1 MTDSGAAKL
10 ALNQA
15 EFFCD
20 LSLAI
25 VCFSCFIQEISK
37 GIPYLELPRILI
49 LFHGRNILDS
59 AKHGKIENTFL
70 FYQRD
75 FLAWAIIDNVDDVF
89 IDLS

>member
-1 MTDSGAAKL
+1 MSLT
-10 ALNQA
+10 QA

-25 VCFSCFIQEISK
+25 VCFSRFIQDISK
-37 GIPYLELPRILI
+37 GLPYLELPRILI

-75 FLAWAIIDNVDDVF
+75 IHASAIIGNVDDVF
-89 IDLS
+89 IDLL